1 MTHVDVEQPDT
12 GLRDLHQS
20 LLHLKLDGWCLLD
33 NVIPADRVDAICD
46 SVIATVGEHR
56 GDYPGAPDRVGFVPG
71 LINHNQ
77 SFAPYL
83 AEPRLLQIAE
93 QLLGEHVRISYT
105 SAIINEPG
113 NARGNW
119 HADWPFNQNG
129 AGRIPAPYPDAVM
142 HLTTLWM
149 LSPFTFENGG
159 TLVVPGSHRTD
170 NNPTG
175 NNGIDA
181 AAAYP
186 TEMQVTGGTG
196 SVLVFDSRL
205 WHATASNTTDE
216 PRVALAVRYAPK
228 WLNLDVLL
236 PGSDERKRLV
246 DEAGGTD
253 NQVPGLPTEV
263 YIGLPK
269 TVRPLYRH
277 WVRKS

>member
-1 MTHVDVEQPDT
+1 MDVQ
-12 GLRDLHQS
+12 QS
-20 LLHLKLDGWCLLD
+20 LLDLKLNGWCLLD
-33 NVIPADRVDAICD
+33 GVIPADQIDAIRE
-46 SVIATVGEHR
+46 SVTATVSEHR

-77 SFAPYL
+77 SFASYL

-93 QLLGEHVRISYT
+93 QLLGQHVRISYT

-113 NARGNW
+113 NVRGNW
-119 HADWPFNQNG
+119 HADWPFNQTV
-129 AGRIPAPYPDAVM
+129 AGRIPAPYPDAVF

-149 LSPFTFENGG
+149 LSPFTPENGG
-159 TLVVPGSHRTD
+159 TLIVSGSHRTD

-175 NNGIDA
+175 DNGINPT
-181 AAAYP
+181 AAYP
-186 TEMQVTGGTG
+186 TEMQVTGDAG

-205 WHATASNTTDE
+205 WHATSPNMTGE

-253 NQVPGLPTEV
+253 NQVPGLPADV
-263 YIGLPK
+263 YSLLPEAVK
-269 TVRPLYRH
+269 PLYRH
-277 WVRKS
+277 WVQHT